1 MTVFKALLHTS
12 PITPTSAC
20 TSLPFTS
27 SSPASSCINIQ
38 SSTPTSYLTIDNH
51 PCYSRDS
58 SPRSALTAKPTTPTS
73 AYSLVLPSPV
83 ILCHGMS
90 VFRCLPPPPEIPID
104 LSQYSVNPRCPEQH
118 SQQHP
123 LLLPSHTQHC
133 PPLQPHCVHSTA
145 HHQTT
150 TYTVLLTTTNSESSV
165 LPATPASSQMT
176 RPLLPCF
183 IYHHSQ

>member
-12 PITPTSAC
+12 PITPTSAY
-20 TSLPFTS
+20 TSLPPTS
-27 SSPASSCINIQ
+27 SGPASSCINIQ
-38 SSTPTSYLTIDNH
+38 SSIPTSYLTIDNH

-104 LSQYSVNPRCPEQH
+104 LSQYSVNPGCPEQH

-123 LLLPSHTQHC
+123 PLLPSNPHPSHHSNHTVCTVLPIIRQQPTQYYSPQLTQKAVSY
-133 PPLQPHCVHSTA
+133 PPLL
-145 HHQTT
+145 HH
-150 TYTVLLTTTNSESSV
+150 
-165 LPATPASSQMT
+165 
-176 RPLLPCF
+176 
-183 IYHHSQ
+183 HK